1 MVTTNANTEAV
12 GNGHLAVVKSPECV
26 PVVSLIEQWND
37 AGEYHITALGRL
49 GGYVDATLLL
59 AQRWVAQDASGM
71 RERAKYAPL
80 ALQGL
85 VHSMMRAR
93 RVSNAKPLKRVV
105 VQVCT
110 SDNRIGR
117 FEVDVTR
124 ATWVIDFSRWAFAE
138 VHSLG
143 VVRDSQGSEVRDG
156 DGLDVDGVHGAAAGG
171 GRAGDGVRAGA
182 EREGMGGAHPQ
193 ARREAG
199 AHGGDGDARA
209 AGTEQAREA
218 EPV

>member
-49 GGYVDATLLL
+49 GGYVDAPLLL

-71 RERAKYAPL
+71 REHAKYAPL

-171 GRAGDGVRAGA
+171 VDELDNLSATDCTPLRLITPPMPPTTSRTMSLSILAKAWSIGA
-182 EREGMGGAHPQ
+182 IDLSG
-193 ARREAG
+193 
-199 AHGGDGDARA
+199 
-209 AGTEQAREA
+209 
-218 EPV
+218 